1 METKKQF
8 KYFTIAEYEKEQDY
22 LRMMHKSGWK
32 FVKIGGF
39 CVYHFE
45 KCTPED
51 VIYQLDYNEDGLRN
65 KEEYVKLFNDCGWEY
80 LQDYVGYSYFR
91 KPVSETNSEE
101 EIFCDDD
108 SRLQMMERVFRGRV
122 ITLLI
127 LFFCIL
133 IPQFINNLLNLHS
146 YFITALLGGAI
157 LLYIVVFAKFAKSYY
172 NHKKNA
178 RK

>member
-8 KYFTIAEYEKEQDY
+8 KYFTIAEHEKEQDY

-45 KCTPED
+45 ECAPED
-51 VIYQLDYNEDGLRN
+51 VIYQLDYNEDRVRN

-80 LQDYVGYSYFR
+80 PQDYVGYSYFR
-91 KPVSETNSEE
+91 KPISETNGEE

-122 ITLLI
+122 IALLI

-133 IPQFINNLLNLHS
+133 IPQFINNLLILHS
-146 YFITALLGGAI
+146 YFITVLLSGVL
-157 LLYIVVFAKFAKSYY
+157 LLYIVVFGKFAKNYY
-172 NHKKNA
+172 NYKKNV